1 MQVSQW
7 KSSDCVDQDRNNHAQ
22 HLHCVLCGS
31 GEEEEEECELD
42 EPMDMVGAG
51 KELLTNCEG
60 IGFLT
65 GTAGSSSV

>member
-22 HLHCVLCGS
+22 HLHCFMWSC
-31 GEEEEEECELD
+31 EEEEEECELD

-60 IGFLT
+60 ICFLT